1 VSGGG
6 HRFPIG
12 RHACE
17 WTLCRRHFLE
27 GTNLDN
33 SRRRLLKLGT
43 GFALSSAV
51 TVKAGAASASITIPA
66 GSGPRGAVLRLV
78 TFSEGAPGSPRLG
91 AVTAQGMVVDLGAAA
106 KAMDMTLAF
115 DPASMLSLIAAGPD
129 AVAQARR
136 CAASGRPHAP
146 LDQVRLL
153 APIPVPARNVY
164 AVGWN
169 YLEHFGE
176 SLTAKKAELPK
187 HPVFFTKGTHTING
201 PFDPIPFD
209 PAVSVK
215 IDWEGELAVIIG
227 KRGYNVA
234 ESDAMQ
240 HVFGYAVINDT
251 TARDMQVDHGGQWF
265 KGKSLDGHGPI
276 GPWIVPASDID
287 YTNLQLTTRVNGVVK
302 QHINTSQMYFKVP
315 RLIAELSLGLTLEPG
330 DIIATGTPSGIGA
343 ARNPPE
349 FLKPGDV
356 METEIDRIGVIRNEI
371 RRVAV

>member
-1 VSGGG
+1 M
-6 HRFPIG
+6 
-12 RHACE
+12 
-17 WTLCRRHFLE
+17 
-27 GTNLDN
+27 
-33 SRRRLLKLGT
+33 
-43 GFALSSAV
+43 
-51 TVKAGAASASITIPA
+51 
-66 GSGPRGAVLRLV
+66 RLV
-78 TFSEGAPGSPRLG
+78 TFSHGVSGPPRLG

-106 KAMDMTLAF
+106 KTMDMTLAF
-115 DPASMLSLIAAGPD
+115 DPASMTSLIAAGPV
-129 AVAQARR
+129 AVVQARR

-146 LDQVRLL
+146 LERVRLL

-176 SLTAKKAELPK
+176 SMTAKKAYLPK

-209 PAVSVK
+209 PAVSDK

-227 KRGYNVA
+227 KRDYNVA

-265 KGKSLDGHGPI
+265 NGKSLDGHGPI
-276 GPWIVPASDID
+276 GPGIIPASDID

-315 RLIAELSLGLTLEPG
+315 RLISELSLGLTLEPG

-343 ARNPPE
+343 ARNSPE
-349 FLKPGDV
+349 FLKPGDI

-371 RRVAV
+371 RRVAA